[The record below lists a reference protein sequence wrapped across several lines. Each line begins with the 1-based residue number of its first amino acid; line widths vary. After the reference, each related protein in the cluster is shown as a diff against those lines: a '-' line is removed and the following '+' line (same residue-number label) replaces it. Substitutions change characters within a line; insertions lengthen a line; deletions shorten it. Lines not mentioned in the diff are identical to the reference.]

1 MNRRHSAIVVTLISL
16 LVWEVPVRGQ
26 VRLDHV
32 SIAVHQPDAAIQT
45 FRNFGFSIKPGREH
59 PNSIVNA
66 HIKFRDRT
74 ALELIT
80 ASREDDRTASFYF
93 RFLQAGEGPA
103 ALSLDGGT
111 FDSLKPKI
119 RRLGLDFETVTG
131 PFYEWLLFGGPLA
144 YLFFGTISSR
154 PPDLPDH
161 FSHRNTALSLGSV
174 WIAKE
179 SFEKEDRLLSSLG
192 ARRREADFGLPVP
205 GRISEFALRRG
216 ELYGV
221 TTLAADIQRPIVG
234 ITVLVTDIVAADTI
248 LSSRIRS
255 RVLHGEDTRGRYLR
269 IPPEIAHGTWIE
281 FLQEVRNN
289 NQEGR
294 R

>member
-1 MNRRHSAIVVTLISL
+1 MVVTLFSILGSGL
-16 LVWEVPVRGQ
+16 PAPAQ

-32 SIAVHQPDAAIQT
+32 PIAVRQLDTAIET
-45 FRNFGFSIKPGREH
+45 FRGLGFSIKPGSKH
-59 PNSIVNA
+59 PNSIRDA
-66 HIKFRDRT
+66 HIKFRDGT

-80 ASREDDRTASFYF
+80 ASRKDDRTASFYL

-111 FDSLKPKI
+111 IDSLKPKI
-119 RRLGLDFETVTG
+119 QRLGLDFETFTG

-161 FSHRNTALSLGSV
+161 LSHRNTALSLGSV

-179 SFEKEDRLLSSLG
+179 SFEKEDRLFSILG
-192 ARRREADFGLPVP
+192 ARRREADFSLPVP
-205 GRISEFALRRG
+205 GRIREFALRRG

-221 TTLAADIQRPIVG
+221 TTSAADIQRPIVG

-248 LSSRIRS
+248 LGSRIRS
-255 RVLHGEDTRGRYLR
+255 RVLHGEDTRGRYVR
-269 IPPEIAHGTWIE
+269 VPPELAYGTWIE
-281 FLQEVRNN
+281 FLQEALHNGR
-289 NQEGR
+289 EGR
-294 R
+294 KW